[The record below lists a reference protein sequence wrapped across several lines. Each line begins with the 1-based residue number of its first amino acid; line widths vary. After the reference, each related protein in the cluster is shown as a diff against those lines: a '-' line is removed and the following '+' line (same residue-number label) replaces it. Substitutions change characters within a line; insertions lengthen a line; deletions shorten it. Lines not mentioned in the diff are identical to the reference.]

1 MKTPSSSASSFAS
14 NSSPSAP
21 RPLFRAALVTLAS
34 LAIASIT
41 PWGWAQTANRVTQD
55 VDAAQIQA
63 LPNHHPQWATA
74 SNDAGLAPPKLVLD
88 QMTIVLSR
96 SPEQESA
103 FEKLLADQQN
113 PASPDYHRWLTPAEV
128 GERFGLSEQDIES
141 VTGWLQSQGLHV
153 NWVSPSRIFIGFGG
167 TAADMGRA
175 FQTEF
180 HYYNVNGER
189 RFSVS
194 SDPMIPAALVPVIKA
209 IRGLYTID
217 ERPAHH
223 VIAVQSDSP
232 QMTITSGS
240 TTYHFLAPADFD
252 TIYDVPSSLTGA
264 GVTIGIVSWSR
275 TDFADFSNFRSLTGS
290 TFPNPTEIIPT
301 AYGGIDP
308 GAACTTTTCGATAL
322 GGQGEATLDVLRAGS
337 VAPGATLLLVVS
349 APSNPISTNND
360 GIGADA
366 QYLVETTPVPAQVM
380 NISFGNCESSG
391 GASGVAFWNT
401 LFQQAAGEGVS
412 VFVSSGDSGASGCDP
427 SFTTPPASPDP
438 NSPNYICSSSYAT
451 CAGGTEFNDTSN
463 PSTYWSSSNN
473 SSTLA
478 SALSYIPEGAWNE
491 PLNSSSNTQAAS
503 SGGGVSSVIPTPSW
517 QTGTGVPTARAGRYT
532 PDIAFSAS
540 AHNGYFACFAAGGGS
555 CVSSGGTYHFSVFTG
570 TSAAAPGMAG
580 VAALLDQKL
589 SGAQGNLNPGL
600 YATAASFPAAFHD
613 VTVATS
619 GVSPCVSTTP
629 SICNNSIPSPT
640 GLAGGQAGYLVTTG
654 YDEVT
659 GLGSLDV
666 TNFIDN
672 YVTAAPAAT
681 TGSASAITY
690 SAATL
695 AGTVNP
701 NGADAH
707 AWFLYGTSSTL
718 AGASQ
723 TTSQL
728 LSGTTASPVT
738 ANLTGLTAS
747 TTYYFQAVA
756 QNSIGTT
763 KGAINS
769 FTTAAVPLAPTTTT
783 GPASAVTDNLATLNG
798 TVNPN
803 GADTQAWFLYGTS
816 STLAGA
822 SQTASQDLGSGTTAS
837 PVTANLTGL
846 TPSTTYY
853 FQAVAQNATGT
864 TKGAINNFITPA
876 PPFTITGTAVS
887 VAPGA
892 TTGNTSTITVTP
904 RTGGFTGTVN
914 LSCAIRPIAPSDP
927 ATCGI
932 PASIALSGTAA
943 QTATLTVYTT
953 AATSAALV
961 YPKRPGVPWYAAGG
975 ATLACLLLFG
985 IPARRRSWRTMLGM
999 VALLAAISSVV
1010 LGCGG
1015 GGGGGGGNT
1024 GTTPGSYV
1032 ITVTGTSGTDT
1043 ETGTVALT
1051 VQ

>member
-1 MKTPSSSASSFAS
+1 
-14 NSSPSAP
+14 
-21 RPLFRAALVTLAS
+21 LVTLAT
-34 LAIASIT
+34 LAIVSIT

-55 VDAAQIQA
+55 VDAAQVQA
-63 LPNHHPQWATA
+63 LPNHHPQWANA
-74 SNDAGLAPPKLVLD
+74 SNDAGLAPAKLVLD
-88 QMTIVLSR
+88 QMTIVLAR
-96 SPEQESA
+96 SPEQEAA

-153 NWVSPSRIFIGFGG
+153 NWVAPSRIFIGFGG
-167 TAADMGRA
+167 TAADVGRA
-175 FQTEF
+175 FQTEL
-180 HYYNVNGER
+180 HYYNVNGVR
-189 RFSVS
+189 RISVS

-209 IRGLYTID
+209 IHGLYTID

-223 VIAVQSDSP
+223 ATAVQSDSP
-232 QMTITSGS
+232 EMNNNTGS
-240 TTYHFLAPADFD
+240 HFIAPADFD

-264 GVTIGIVSWSR
+264 GVTIGIVGRSR
-275 TDFADFSNFRSLTGS
+275 VNPADLTEFQTEAGITFAI
-290 TFPNPTEIIPT
+290 PQVIVPT
-301 AYGGIDP
+301 AYSGIDP
-308 GAACTTTTCGATAL
+308 GPAATSCSASSCSVSEDQL
-322 GGQGEATLDVLRAGS
+322 EATLDVQRAGS

-349 APSNPISTNND
+349 APSNPIGTNGD

-366 QYLVETTPVPAQVM
+366 QYLVNANPLPQVI
-380 NISFGNCESSG
+380 NISFGSCESEAL
-391 GASGVAFWNT
+391 ASGVTYWNT
-401 LFQQAAGEGVS
+401 LFQQAAGEGIS
-412 VFVSSGDSGASGCDP
+412 AFVSSGDSGAAGCDT
-427 SFTTPPASPDP
+427 SFAAPPTPATT
-438 NSPNYICSSSYAT
+438 NSPNAICASSYAT

-463 PSTYWSSSNN
+463 PSTYWSSSNG
-473 SSTLA
+473 TGQK

-491 PLNSSSNTQAAS
+491 PINVNNNPNTVEVAA
-503 SGGGVSSVIPTPSW
+503 SGGGVSSYIPTPSW

-532 PDIAFSAS
+532 PDIAFSA
-540 AHNGYFACFAAGGGS
+540 AGHDGYFGCINAS
-555 CVSSGGTYHFSVFTG
+555 TDQVECVGSSGFWFEVFNG
-570 TSAAAPGMAG
+570 TSAAAPSMAG

-589 SGAQGNLNPGL
+589 GAPQGNLNPGL
-600 YATAASFPAAFHD
+600 YATAASVPAAFHD
-613 VTVATS
+613 ITVATS
-619 GVSPCVSTTP
+619 GVGTCVITTP
-629 SICNNSIPSPT
+629 SMCNNSTASSTATITNLS
-640 GLAGGQAGYLVTTG
+640 GGEAGYEVTAG

-666 TNFIDN
+666 ANFIDN
-672 YVTAAPAAT
+672 YVTGAPAAT
-681 TGSASAITY
+681 TGAASAITY

-701 NGADAH
+701 SGTVAN

-723 TTSQL
+723 TTSQA
-728 LSGTTASPVT
+728 LSGTTAIPVT
-738 ANLTGLTAS
+738 ANLTGLNAS

-756 QNSIGTT
+756 HNSVNTT

-769 FTTAAVPLAPTTTT
+769 FTTAAVPLAPSTTT
-783 GPASAVTDNLATLNG
+783 GPASAVTDRTATLNG

-803 GADTQAWFLYGTS
+803 GEDTRVWFLYGTS
-816 STLAGA
+816 STLSGA

-837 PVTANLTGL
+837 PATANLTGL

-864 TKGAINNFITPA
+864 TNGAINNFITPA
-876 PPFTITGTAVS
+876 PPFTLAGTAVS

-904 RTGGFTGTVN
+904 SGGFTGTVS
-914 LSCAIRPIAPSDP
+914 LSCAIVPIAASDP

-932 PASIALSGTAA
+932 PASVTISGATA

-953 AATSAALV
+953 AATSSALV

-999 VALLAAISSVV
+999 VMLLAAISSVV

-1032 ITVTGTSGTDT
+1032 ITVTGTSGADT